1 MTNLS
6 SVKFC
11 DRIDYAET
19 ISITLEN
26 GNEWAVQL
34 AADGKFKREAGCFTY
49 LNGEHFIS
57 YKNNANELAE
67 EEQAISAAED
77 FHAKWSIKTKI
88 TLSTYEVASQALT
101 DSGKAM
107 NTLLDLYKDGQL
119 PFTAFLEFMDAMKST
134 VQAKTIQGIK
144 HD

>member
-101 DSGKAM
+101 DSGRAM
-107 NTLLDLYKDGQL
+107 SRLLDLYKDGQL
-119 PFTAFLEFMDAMKST
+119 PLVSFMQYIDSIKST
-134 VQAKTIQGIK
+134 AQAKLIEGIK